1 MSTTPLVV
9 ISCKFPFNHDD
20 ADARGIAVSR
30 SEPRPAARMAPAQPP
45 PSLVDGMGFHSSPAV
60 DQLFMLPTPG
70 GLGVVP
76 APIPP
81 GSLQAQLGAQLPPAH
96 SGRPAK
102 PPPRACPHPGC
113 SFVTEHGRAR
123 LEKHVLT
130 HRTDKPFACAREGC
144 GKSFKTREH
153 LRQHERTHTV
163 ERLFRCD
170 RALCVDHAAFK
181 SAAEVALHA
190 KRVHTLDKAEA
201 RELKLRDRVR
211 KMERDADALRADA
224 DVLRAAVDVLTA
236 ALKTA
241 ARRKRQRKTAANAN
255 ANDAANDAARRSAEG
270 DDSESLWA
278 LLRED
283 ADAGAE
289 RGGRPESS
297 RGPGDGDGDIPGDG
311 KGKKRKKPYTVSA
324 ANVLRAAEQ
333 AAEAALRA
341 TEERWAEDEE
351 RRDRERE
358 RRRGAGATLVA
369 IPTRGEGRG
378 GGDGSRVA

>member
-1 MSTTPLVV
+1 
-9 ISCKFPFNHDD
+9 
-20 ADARGIAVSR
+20 
-30 SEPRPAARMAPAQPP
+30 MAPAQPP
-45 PSLVDGMGFHSSPAV
+45 PSLMDGMGFHLSRGGPA
-60 DQLFMLPTPG
+60 LHAAHPRRSRGGARAHPPRFASGAARRAAALP
-70 GLGVVP
+70 
-76 APIPP
+76 
-81 GSLQAQLGAQLPPAH
+81 H

-123 LEKHVLT
+123 LEKHLLT
-130 HRTDKPFACAREGC
+130 HRTDKPFACAHEGC

-170 RALCVDHAAFK
+170 RPLCVDHAPFK

-211 KMERDADALRADA
+211 KMEREAQALRDDA
-224 DVLRAAVDVLTA
+224 TVLRAAADVLTA

-241 ARRKRQRKTAANAN
+241 ARRKRQRKPAANAN
-255 ANDAANDAARRSAEG
+255 ANASARCAAEG
-270 DDSESLWA
+270 EDSESLWA
-278 LLRED
+278 LLRGRGRRES
-283 ADAGAE
+283 ARARAGARP
-289 RGGRPESS
+289 RGR
-297 RGPGDGDGDIPGDG
+297 DGDGDGDG
-311 KGKKRKKPYTVSA
+311 KGKKRKKPYTISA

-333 AAEAALRA
+333 AAEAAVRA

-351 RRDRERE
+351 RRDRD
-358 RRRGAGATLVA
+358 RGRARVAGTTLLA

-378 GGDGSRVA
+378 GVDGSRVA

>member
-1 MSTTPLVV
+1 MV
-9 ISCKFPFNHDD
+9 
-20 ADARGIAVSR
+20 
-30 SEPRPAARMAPAQPP
+30 PAQPP
-45 PSLVDGMGFHSSPAV
+45 PSLMDGMGFHSSPAV

-70 GLGVVP
+70 GLGVVS
-76 APIPP
+76 APTPP
-81 GSLQAQLGAQLPPAH
+81 GSLQARLGAHLAPSN

-123 LEKHVLT
+123 LEKHILT

-163 ERLFRCD
+163 ERPFRCD

-224 DVLRAAVDVLTA
+224 EVLRAAVDVLTA

-241 ARRKRQRKTAANAN
+241 ARRKRQRKPAANVN
-255 ANDAANDAARRSAEG
+255 ADDVARRSAEG

-283 ADAGAE
+283 GDAGAE
-289 RGGRPESS
+289 RDARPESS
-297 RGPGDGDGDIPGDG
+297 RAPGDGDGDGDIPGDIPGDG

-358 RRRGAGATLVA
+358 RRRGAGAALVA
-369 IPTRGEGRG
+369 MPTRGEGRG
-378 GGDGSRVA
+378 GGDGSRGA

>member
-1 MSTTPLVV
+1 
-9 ISCKFPFNHDD
+9 
-20 ADARGIAVSR
+20 
-30 SEPRPAARMAPAQPP
+30 MAPAQPP
-45 PSLVDGMGFHSSPAV
+45 PSLMDGMGFHPSPAV

-81 GSLQAQLGAQLPPAH
+81 VRFRRSSARRCPPPLRAP
-96 SGRPAK
+96 REA
-102 PPPRACPHPGC
+102 PPRACPHPGC

-123 LEKHVLT
+123 LEKHLLT
-130 HRTDKPFACAREGC
+130 HRTDKPFACAHEGC

-170 RALCVDHAAFK
+170 RPLCVDHAPFK

-211 KMERDADALRADA
+211 KMEREAQALRDDA
-224 DVLRAAVDVLTA
+224 VVLRAAADVLTA

-241 ARRKRQRKTAANAN
+241 ARRKRQRKPAANAN
-255 ANDAANDAARRSAEG
+255 ANASARCAAEG
-270 DDSESLWA
+270 EDSESLWA

-283 ADAGAE
+283 AVAVNQ
-289 RGGRPESS
+289 RGPEPT
-297 RGPGDGDGDIPGDG
+297 RVPGDGDGDGDG
-311 KGKKRKKPYTVSA
+311 KGKKRKKPYTISA

-333 AAEAALRA
+333 AAEAAVRA
-341 TEERWAEDEE
+341 TEERWAEDVEGWY
-351 RRDRERE
+351 RDGGRA
-358 RRRGAGATLVA
+358 RGGGTTLLA

-378 GGDGSRVA
+378 GVDGSRVA

>member
-1 MSTTPLVV
+1 M
-9 ISCKFPFNHDD
+9 NHDD
-20 ADARGIAVSR
+20 RTLEALRSPR

-45 PSLVDGMGFHSSPAV
+45 PSLMDGMGFHSSPAV
-60 DQLFMLPTPG
+60 DQLFMLPSP
-70 GLGVVP
+70 
-76 APIPP
+76 
-81 GSLQAQLGAQLPPAH
+81 H

-123 LEKHVLT
+123 LEKHLLT
-130 HRTDKPFACAREGC
+130 HRTDKPFACAHEGC

-170 RALCVDHAAFK
+170 RPLCVDHAPFK

-211 KMERDADALRADA
+211 KMEREAQALRDDA
-224 DVLRAAVDVLTA
+224 VVLRAAADVLTA

-241 ARRKRQRKTAANAN
+241 ARRKRQRKPAANAN
-255 ANDAANDAARRSAEG
+255 ANASARCSAEG
-270 DDSESLWA
+270 EDSESLWA

-283 ADAGAE
+283 AVAVNQ
-289 RGGRPESS
+289 RGPEPT
-297 RGPGDGDGDIPGDG
+297 RVPGDGDGDRDGDG
-311 KGKKRKKPYTVSA
+311 KGKKRKKPYTISA

-333 AAEAALRA
+333 AAEAAVRA

-351 RRDRERE
+351 RRDRERG
-358 RRRGAGATLVA
+358 RARVAGTTLLA

-378 GGDGSRVA
+378 GVDGSRVA

>member
-1 MSTTPLVV
+1 M
-9 ISCKFPFNHDD
+9 NHDD
-20 ADARGIAVSR
+20 RTLEALRSPR

-45 PSLVDGMGFHSSPAV
+45 PSLMDGMGFHPSPAV

-81 GSLQAQLGAQLPPAH
+81 GSLQAQLGAPLPSPH

-123 LEKHVLT
+123 LEKHLLT
-130 HRTDKPFACAREGC
+130 HRTDKPFACAHEGC

-170 RALCVDHAAFK
+170 RPLCVDHAPFK

-211 KMERDADALRADA
+211 KMEREAQALRDDA
-224 DVLRAAVDVLTA
+224 VVLRAAADVLTA

-241 ARRKRQRKTAANAN
+241 ARRKRQRKPAANAN
-255 ANDAANDAARRSAEG
+255 ANASARCSAEG
-270 DDSESLWA
+270 EDSESLWA

-283 ADAGAE
+283 AVAVNQ
-289 RGGRPESS
+289 RGPEPT
-297 RGPGDGDGDIPGDG
+297 RVPGDGDGDGDGDG
-311 KGKKRKKPYTVSA
+311 KGKKRKKPYTISA

-333 AAEAALRA
+333 AAEAAVRA

-351 RRDRERE
+351 RRDRERG
-358 RRRGAGATLVA
+358 RARVAGTTLLA

-378 GGDGSRVA
+378 GVDGSRVA